1 MLESQEGFGKD
12 TGRHGI
18 LPENGIRAQLCL
30 KSDINQRFRLENGLS
45 VAEKRTSLQSSNVL
59 GLLHWGDEDDC
70 FLGTAAPLS
79 KRSVVLLF
87 GLSGHPLLLLPHL
100 PSLPSPPYPSVVI
113 SVRLAHICS
122 YAVALLKDVVL
133 LEEVFQ

>member
-1 MLESQEGFGKD
+1 MLESKEGFGTD

-87 GLSGHPLLLLPHL
+87 GLSGHPLLLLPGPVSFSFRAAGFRPELNLSLGLCL
-100 PSLPSPPYPSVVI
+100 P
-113 SVRLAHICS
+113 
-122 YAVALLKDVVL
+122 
-133 LEEVFQ
+133 